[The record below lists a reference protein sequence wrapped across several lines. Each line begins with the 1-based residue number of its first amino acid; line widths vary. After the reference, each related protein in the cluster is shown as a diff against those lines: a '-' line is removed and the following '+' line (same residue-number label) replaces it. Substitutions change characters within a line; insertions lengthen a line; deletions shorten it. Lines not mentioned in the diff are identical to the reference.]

1 MNDVEGPSD
10 AQVVARVL
18 DGEIDA
24 FGILVRRHTPAL
36 ARYAVRLLG
45 SPDAADDVLSESF
58 ARAYRHLASC
68 RDPARFR
75 TWVFRIVTNRCK
87 SYLGRRRPD
96 TVSLDDAPPPVARS
110 NPGLDLDRREAMAAV
125 ESALA
130 ELSAQRREAFV
141 MKYVEGLSYEE
152 MAEITGQRIPTLKMR
167 VHRARE
173 ALVRLLRERGL

>member
-1 MNDVEGPSD
+1 MEEPGD

-18 DGEIDA
+18 DGEVDA

-45 SPDAADDVLSESF
+45 SPDVADDVLAESF
-58 ARAYRHLASC
+58 SRAYRHLASC

-96 TVSLDDAPPPVARS
+96 TVSLDDAPPAVARS
-110 NPGLDLDRREAMAAV
+110 DPGLDLDRREAMAAV

-130 ELSAQRREAFV
+130 ELTAQRREAFV
-141 MKYVEGLSYEE
+141 MKYVEGMSYEE
-152 MAEITGQRIPTLKMR
+152 MAEITGERIPTLKMR

-173 ALVRLLRERGL
+173 ALVGLLRERGL